1 MIEIDSFTGLEQE
14 HQAHD
19 IRQLVKREKRWLKAV
34 RPDTLRRH
42 RNLKK
47 SIETLGRAAV
57 DDDIS
62 VHVIRRDAVAVG
74 LATIV
79 RSLTLWHPAEHERFS
94 GRQIDYWAQ
103 EDVNDVEHREIAV
116 SLASLHGYEGTVLG
130 LLTRAEKE
138 RAQGI
143 PLTMQAVGRPS
154 WMEIPAEEDRF
165 GISRIPDLQLYLTE
179 V

>member
-1 MIEIDSFTGLEQE
+1 MIEIDSFTGLEQSR
-14 HQAHD
+14 QASD

-34 RPDTLRRH
+34 RPETFRRH
-42 RNLKK
+42 RSLRK

-57 DDDIS
+57 DNDIS
-62 VHVIRRDAVAVG
+62 VHIIRRDAVAVG

-79 RSLTLWHPAEHERFS
+79 GSLNLWHPTEREHFG
-94 GRQIDYWAQ
+94 GRQIDYWTQ
-103 EDVNDVEHREIAV
+103 TDVDDAEHREIAL
-116 SLASLHGYEGTVLG
+116 SLAGLHGYEGTVLG
-130 LLTRAEKE
+130 LLTPAEKE

-143 PLTMQAVGRPS
+143 PLTMRAVGRPS
-154 WMEIPAEEDRF
+154 WMEIPAGEDRF